1 MVKERLASTLG
12 RRDEEPN
19 IQLAQEIAKTKDSK
33 SVEELIQ
40 LIKGKQKDL
49 QNDSIKVLYEIGEI
63 TPELIS
69 SYWKD
74 FIEALTSKNNRLQW
88 GAMSA
93 LKTIS
98 LIVPDQIFNNI
109 ISLEN
114 AVEQGSV
121 ITRDNFVAILS
132 NLLDHQNYAEEAFNA
147 LIKQL
152 SSCPT
157 NQLPMYA
164 EMLSTK
170 IKAQSSI
177 KVIETLSLRLDEIE
191 KDSKRKRVE
200 KVIKKITSSTLTNI

>member
-1 MVKERLASTLG
+1 
-12 RRDEEPN
+12 
-19 IQLAQEIAKTKDSK
+19 
-33 SVEELIQ
+33 
-40 LIKGKQKDL
+40 
-49 QNDSIKVLYEIGEI
+49 
-63 TPELIS
+63 
-69 SYWKD
+69 
-74 FIEALTSKNNRLQW
+74 
-88 GAMSA
+88 MSA

-132 NLLDHQNYAEEAFNA
+132 NLLDHQNYTEEAFNA

-152 SSCPT
+152 SSRPT

-170 IKAQSSI
+170 IKAQSSK

-200 KVIKKITSSTLTNI
+200 KVIKKIT